1 MTYTADAFS
10 TSNSSETR
18 EELASR
24 PETCPTKHL
33 CLELPGAL
41 SLDAPSSG
49 SFSLDKHHTFP
60 RACICSS
67 RCSTCRHERC
77 FRTSAPR
84 LSYVLQ
90 M

>member
-1 MTYTADAFS
+1 MTYTMMLLS
-10 TSNSSETR
+10 ISNSSETR
-18 EELASR
+18 EELTARNS
-24 PETCPTKHL
+24 PPTKHL
-33 CLELPGAL
+33 RLELPGAL
-41 SLDAPSSG
+41 SLDATSSG

-77 FRTSAPR
+77 FLTSAPR